1 MTRKFVTLAMGVAL
15 LAPMMFAQTAQT
27 IEQRKENQQQRV
39 AAGVQDGSL
48 TAGETAK
55 VEKQESQVNREE
67 RAMRRQDNGKLTQ
80 ADRQK
85 LTRQQN
91 GMSREIY
98 RDRHN
103 AAVQPAAKGV
113 VGQRE
118 RAQQERIAQG
128 IKSGSLTP
136 GETAK
141 LEHKEAGLN
150 QEVKGM
156 RQENGGRLTGAD
168 RKVIN
173 QQQNGLS
180 KKIYKEKHNAQ
191 RQ

>member
-1 MTRKFVTLAMGVAL
+1 MTRKLVTLAMGVAL
-15 LAPMMFAQTAQT
+15 MAPLMFGQSGKA
-27 IEQRKENQQQRV
+27 IEERKDDQQQRI
-39 AAGVQDGSL
+39 AAGVKDGSL

-55 VEKQESQVNREE
+55 IEKQESKLNREE
-67 RAMRRQDNGKLTQ
+67 RALRRQDGGKLTP

-91 GMSREIY
+91 GLSREIY

-103 AAVQPAAKGV
+103 AAVQPPAKGP

-118 RAQQERIAQG
+118 RAQQQRIAQG

-141 LEHKEAGLN
+141 LEKKEAGLN
-150 QEVKGM
+150 REVNGM
-156 RQENGGRLTGAD
+156 RQENGGRLNAAD

-180 KKIYKEKHNAQ
+180 KQIYKEKHDAQ
-191 RQ
+191 HQ